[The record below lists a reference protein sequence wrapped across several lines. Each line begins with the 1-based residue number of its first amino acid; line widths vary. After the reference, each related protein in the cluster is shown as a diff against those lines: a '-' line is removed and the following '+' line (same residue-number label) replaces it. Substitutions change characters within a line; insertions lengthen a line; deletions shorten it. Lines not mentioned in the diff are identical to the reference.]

1 MSSSN
6 LKDQEVSEAS
16 SAVEP
21 SKATAVA
28 KEIEVFF
35 DGECPLCRREIKMLR
50 RLDRHE
56 RIGFIDIATD
66 QFDASE
72 TGLLLSHPKY
82 VTSIRIFSSVVMGK

>member
-28 KEIEVFF
+28 KEIDVFF

-50 RLDRHE
+50 RLD
-56 RIGFIDIATD
+56 
-66 QFDASE
+66 
-72 TGLLLSHPKY
+72 
-82 VTSIRIFSSVVMGK
+82 